1 MEFLEA
7 NTTKT
12 CRNCGESLPAD
23 ANFCSNCSQK
33 YTDGRITIREVWYDF
48 VESILNFDA
57 KIFRTIGALFIP
69 GKLTLE
75 YFKGKHI
82 SYVPPVRIF
91 LIMAII
97 HFTIL
102 GFYGFNGVNFNLTG
116 DQNQNNLR
124 AATYQAAFLEK
135 LDSARQQVNQ
145 DFKNNPTVKSALDS
159 LRHQF
164 KNAELD
170 TMELGYLDFHWDFTI
185 KPTKLNLAKRDMYD
199 PSEVIFEKYKIRGVL
214 EQLQVRQSLRLLTD
228 NSSFSGFL
236 LGKLIWMVLLMMPAL
251 ALVLKLLY
259 IRRKKYFVE
268 HLVFSFHYHAFAFL
282 IMGIALALSATGWF
296 NSSSV
301 DEDIPAPVGFA
312 FLAIII
318 YLFIAMRRVYKQG
331 FWKTFIKYCLLNLSY
346 FIIFMLF
353 FTLTAAVSILLF

>member
-7 NTTKT
+7 NTVKT
-12 CRNCGESLPAD
+12 CRNCGEPLPAD
-23 ANFCSNCSQK
+23 AKFCPNCSQK
-33 YTDGRITIREVWYDF
+33 YSDGRITIRELWFDF

-75 YFKGKHI
+75 YFKGKHL

-91 LIMAII
+91 LIMAVI
-97 HFTIL
+97 HFAII
-102 GFYGFNGVNFNLTG
+102 GFYGFDNLNFSLTG
-116 DQNQNNLR
+116 GQSQNNSR
-124 AATYQAAFLEK
+124 EATYEAIFLEK

-170 TMELGYLDFHWDFTI
+170 SMELGYLDFHWDFTI
-185 KPTKLNLAKRDMYD
+185 KPTKLNLAKRDIYD
-199 PSEVIFEKYKIRGVL
+199 PYEVIFKKYKINGVV
-214 EQLQVRQSLRLLTD
+214 EQLQVRQSLRLLTEK
-228 NSSFSGFL
+228 SSFAGFL

-259 IRRKKYFVE
+259 IRRRKYFVE
-268 HLVFSFHYHAFAFL
+268 HLVFSFHYHAFSFL
-282 IMGIALALSATGWF
+282 IMGVAIALNATGWF
-296 NSSSV
+296 KNSGL
-301 DEDIPAPVGFA
+301 DEDISAPIAFA

-331 FWKTFIKYCLLNLSY
+331 FWKTFIKFNILNFSYLLIFTL
-346 FIIFMLF
+346 FIA
-353 FTLTAAVSILLF
+353 LTAAVSILLF